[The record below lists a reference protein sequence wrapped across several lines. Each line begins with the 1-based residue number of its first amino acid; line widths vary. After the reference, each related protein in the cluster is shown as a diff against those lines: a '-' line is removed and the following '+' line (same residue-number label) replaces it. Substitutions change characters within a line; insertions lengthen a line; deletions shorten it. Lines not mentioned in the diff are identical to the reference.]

1 MSCQLLKLA
10 RAQSPEKLIKMAF
23 EVLPERT
30 LQAVFGTLHPKQ
42 HRILEQQRRRKV
54 SLHCL
59 ADTLYHHQGAQLSR
73 LGRWNDMTILQMQHE
88 LAKRG
93 KLEEGEATT
102 LSEWKLRLRL
112 VCLVTAE
119 KEAWRKAAS
128 ARLEKRTE
136 NKKAWAAQL
145 AAYDEIDKDLSE
157 GALVEAE
164 HHGIR

>member
-1 MSCQLLKLA
+1 M
-10 RAQSPEKLIKMAF
+10 
-23 EVLPERT
+23 
-30 LQAVFGTLHPKQ
+30 
-42 HRILEQQRRRKV
+42 
-54 SLHCL
+54 HCL
-59 ADTLYHHQGAQLSR
+59 ADTLYYHQGAQLSR

-164 HHGIR
+164 QHAIC